1 MRSLSLSF
9 AVLLSVFAAVP
20 LGYAQ
25 SLDPKNPAPLGP
37 GINKG
42 YIDLL
47 TAVHYYYFFA
57 GPGRVDVKLAFKG
70 RRMPGT
76 TSKEVLTFDFYQDG
90 ALISRNPVV
99 SIDNLE
105 RIQNHGN
112 WPSRH
117 KVLLY
122 VIPQNPIVWIGGYY
136 EIEVTGAA
144 EFGTAAATGADL
156 KSDVI
161 PKAQP
166 GPIASFAVSLSAVF
180 FVVAAAL
187 VVPVSIVL
195 LTLYR
200 RAVSRSMH
208 ARTNAPGREEL
219 PARSRQFNRPA
230 DDRRDPTLANVGADA
245 AYSRLV
251 RMPIR
256 AAAIYAIAQ
265 TSFAV
270 LVATAV
276 LTNQSGFLSYTDP
289 VLLRFLFWALICA
302 WPGVLT
308 FNLVAGTPPST
319 KSWIVASYFA
329 ILILVRAIDFASMTN
344 APWRYFAFSWLVFD
358 LPPTL
363 FTYAARNRR
372 IRAVGPLVLT
382 FMMAG
387 VLGVVV
393 LNVMFVW
400 LHQNHLRLND
410 AIGSVLVPLSVGS
423 WGKFTFI
430 FAEGFALFAFASW
443 FILRWIRRMY
453 EQKKISDQTLTLDAT
468 MILFGF
474 WYAIIFS
481 GPDIVLPMLSSRD
494 EFQILLSFLRVL
506 AAFSIYKVI
515 AKVALKGLN
524 LGAGTTREMRL
535 LLLRVYSRGKRSER
549 LFDELA
555 SHWRYV
561 GSIWFI
567 AGPDLAASTVAPHEF
582 LDFVSGKLARR
593 FIEQPSTLE
602 LRLSESDVE
611 RDRDGRYRVN
621 DFFCYDDTWK
631 MVFLSLVG
639 QIDAVLMDL
648 RGFSPSHAGCIFE
661 IEELINVVSLRRV
674 VFMID
679 RTTDQEF
686 LRKTMQQSWRAI
698 NPTSPNRL
706 TPPEQV
712 NLFQFSG
719 KMGSDIRE
727 LLHVLCLAIEPSTGS
742 ETAEGLATN
751 RS

>member
-1 MRSLSLSF
+1 
-9 AVLLSVFAAVP
+9 
-20 LGYAQ
+20 
-25 SLDPKNPAPLGP
+25 
-37 GINKG
+37 
-42 YIDLL
+42 
-47 TAVHYYYFFA
+47 
-57 GPGRVDVKLAFKG
+57 
-70 RRMPGT
+70 
-76 TSKEVLTFDFYQDG
+76 
-90 ALISRNPVV
+90 
-99 SIDNLE
+99 
-105 RIQNHGN
+105 
-112 WPSRH
+112 
-117 KVLLY
+117 
-122 VIPQNPIVWIGGYY
+122 
-136 EIEVTGAA
+136 
-144 EFGTAAATGADL
+144 
-156 KSDVI
+156 
-161 PKAQP
+161 
-166 GPIASFAVSLSAVF
+166 
-180 FVVAAAL
+180 
-187 VVPVSIVL
+187 
-195 LTLYR
+195 
-200 RAVSRSMH
+200 
-208 ARTNAPGREEL
+208 
-219 PARSRQFNRPA
+219 
-230 DDRRDPTLANVGADA
+230 
-245 AYSRLV
+245 
-251 RMPIR
+251 
-256 AAAIYAIAQ
+256 
-265 TSFAV
+265 
-270 LVATAV
+270 
-276 LTNQSGFLSYTDP
+276 
-289 VLLRFLFWALICA
+289 
-302 WPGVLT
+302 
-308 FNLVAGTPPST
+308 
-319 KSWIVASYFA
+319 
-329 ILILVRAIDFASMTN
+329 
-344 APWRYFAFSWLVFD
+344 
-358 LPPTL
+358 
-363 FTYAARNRR
+363 
-372 IRAVGPLVLT
+372 
-382 FMMAG
+382 
-387 VLGVVV
+387 
-393 LNVMFVW
+393 
-400 LHQNHLRLND
+400 
-410 AIGSVLVPLSVGS
+410 
-423 WGKFTFI
+423 
-430 FAEGFALFAFASW
+430 
-443 FILRWIRRMY
+443 
-453 EQKKISDQTLTLDAT
+453 

-494 EFQILLSFLRVL
+494 EFQILLSFLRAL
-506 AAFSIYKVI
+506 AAFLIYKVI